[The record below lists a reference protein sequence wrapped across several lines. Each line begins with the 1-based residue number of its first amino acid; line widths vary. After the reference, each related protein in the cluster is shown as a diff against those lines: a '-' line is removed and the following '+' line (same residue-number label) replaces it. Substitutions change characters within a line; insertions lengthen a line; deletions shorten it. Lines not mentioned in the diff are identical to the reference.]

1 MKHKQNLLEGNV
13 EGVCP
18 GLEPLVVEHH
28 RDVASV
34 QGEEEDRLVP
44 KLKKFEKKTCEKKVI
59 HTTLFVCLGGKN
71 MKPPCDK
78 EDGAIKI
85 LERFSF
91 HFSKV

>member
-44 KLKKFEKKTCEKKVI
+44 KLKSLTKKHVKKR
-59 HTTLFVCLGGKN
+59 LFTQLYLY
-71 MKPPCDK
+71 
-78 EDGAIKI
+78 A
-85 LERFSF
+85 
-91 HFSKV
+91 